1 MSMRVSGW
9 VLAAVLGGAVMAGP
23 VRAAEERSAVTISA
37 DSLDVNRKGRVAMY
51 RGNVSAVDRGRGL
64 SILAD
69 QIDFFFD
76 ERMEELDRAIATG
89 NVRITFGERRG
100 ASERAEYTPKD
111 SRVVLQGHPKVW
123 QDSDVVTGCK
133 ISLLLREERSL
144 VEGCKGERV
153 NVVLYPKRG
162 EAPTPQPAPPA
173 PRR

>member
-1 MSMRVSGW
+1 MRACGW
-9 VLAAVLGGAVMAGP
+9 VLAVVLGGALLACP
-23 VRAAEERSAVTISA
+23 ARAAEERTAITISA
-37 DSLDVNRKGRVAMY
+37 DSLDVNRKGRLAVY
-51 RGNVSAVDRGRGL
+51 RGNVSAVDRARGL

-69 QIDFFFD
+69 QIDFHFD

-89 NVRITFGERRG
+89 NVRITYGERRG
-100 ASERAEYTPKD
+100 TSERAEYTPKD
-111 SRVVLQGHPKVW
+111 SRVVLQGHPKIW

-144 VEGCKGERV
+144 VEGCQGERV

-162 EAPTPQPAPPA
+162 EAPATPQA

>member
-1 MSMRVSGW
+1 MRMCGW
-9 VLAAVLGGAVMAGP
+9 VLAAVLCGAILVGP
-23 VRAAEERSAVTISA
+23 ARAAEERSAITISA

-51 RGNVSAVDRGRGL
+51 RGNVSAVDQGRGL

-69 QIDFFFD
+69 QIDFLFD

-89 NVRITFGERRG
+89 NVRITYGDRRG

-111 SRVVLQGHPKVW
+111 SRVVLQGHPKIW

-133 ISLLLREERSL
+133 ISLLLREERSM
-144 VEGCKGERV
+144 VEGCQGERV

-162 EAPTPQPAPPA
+162 EAPVAPQA